1 MPTRFRAAHASDPD
15 WETAVGRCLE
25 NLAPLPA
32 GANLGFLYVTD
43 SFADQLND
51 ILARFKADTGIA
63 AWTGSVGIGI
73 LGADREYH
81 DVPAISVM
89 VGALPPGGFRLL
101 PTLSGSNADLPAA
114 LLEWIRLTNAS
125 FAVVHGDPDNE
136 QSGQLVEELS
146 DTISGFLVG
155 GLTSSRGQRLQI
167 AGDVTQGGLS
177 GVIFSPAIAVSTG
190 LTQGCTPFGKI
201 HEITECRR
209 NVAIGLDGQ
218 PALDVFN
225 EEVGEDL
232 ANDPARAAGYIFAAL
247 PVRGSDTGDY
257 LVRNLLGID
266 ANNKLI
272 AIGEYLSPGDAIQFC
287 RRDRK
292 SARDDLQRMLKELM
306 SRITTRPR
314 AALYFS
320 CLGRGPHM
328 FGDDSGE
335 VRLVQ
340 EALGGI
346 PLAGFFCSGEISH
359 RRVYGYTGVLALFL

>member
-1 MPTRFRAAHASDPD
+1 MSTTFRAAHASDPD

-25 NLAPLPA
+25 AMAPLTA

-43 SFADQLND
+43 SFADQIGD
-51 ILARFKADTGIA
+51 ILARLKADTGIA

-73 LGADREYH
+73 LGGDREYH

-89 VGALPPGGFRLL
+89 VGALPPGGFRVL
-101 PTLSGSNADLPAA
+101 PNLSSSTDELPAP

-136 QSGQLVEELS
+136 QSGQLIEELS
-146 DTISGFLVG
+146 DTIGGFLVG
-155 GLTSSRGQRLQI
+155 GLTSSRGQRRQI
-167 AGDVTQGGLS
+167 AGDVTQCGLS

-190 LTQGCTPFGKI
+190 LTQGCTPFGKM

-209 NVAIGLDGQ
+209 NIAIGLDGQ

-272 AIGEYLSPGDAIQFC
+272 AIVEYLSPGDAIQFC

-292 SARDDLQRMLKELM
+292 SARDDLQRMLRELM
-306 SRITTRPR
+306 TRAGHRPR

-328 FGDDSGE
+328 FGEDSGE
-335 VRLVQ
+335 VRMVQ
-340 EALGGI
+340 EVLGGI
-346 PLAGFFCSGEISH
+346 PLAGFFCNGEISH
-359 RRVYGYTGVLALFL
+359 RRLYGYTGVLMLFL